1 MAERSSRESPSSQP
15 RTAELDQAL
24 HAVGFEFDLLSP
36 QKLTGHLTVT
46 EICCQPFKVLHG
58 GVTAMIA
65 EGWRAWGLHRLRL
78 SACGRRSALHQPHQ
92 GRPPWGSHPGRGR
105 SYS

>member
-65 EGWRAWGLHRLRL
+65 EG
-78 SACGRRSALHQPHQ
+78 
-92 GRPPWGSHPGRGR
+92 
-105 SYS
+105 